1 MFARKASAFAIL
13 ALAAVAGSAG
23 SAAAAQEREVE
34 TIVVRFADL
43 DLTRPSG
50 MARLDT
56 RLRHAARTVCDSRA
70 RDVKSLRQDAE
81 CRDRAF
87 ADARTEVA
95 ALTSRGAGR
104 TEVAMRR

>member
-1 MFARKASAFAIL
+1 MFARKASAFAFL

-23 SAAAAQEREVE
+23 AASAQEREDQTV
-34 TIVVRFADL
+34 VVRFADL

-70 RDVKSLRQDAE
+70 RDARSLREDAD
-81 CRDRAF
+81 CRARALS
-87 ADARTEVA
+87 DARTDVA
-95 ALTSRGAGR
+95 ALTSKGGGR